1 VADGLLRQLGL
12 SAPAAW
18 RDGSAAAQGADPVV
32 QQHQRITAS
41 LDGIAD
47 AARRAPLAQE
57 LSRLRA
63 THEAGK
69 TLRDPAQQA
78 RLRQAELAAAG
89 QLLDKARQAAKSAA
103 PAATAASPAVAAP
116 RGEPREQSET
126 GDRKAKPAPAASAT
140 SAAPAPSG
148 KLPPDLETACD
159 KYLQAHG
166 FKAIKR
172 AEIVPGDMQCDVSLD
187 GRLVDNPAE
196 VSAALLA
203 ALPALKAHPIALAQ
217 FVRRHWDLAVGIAL
231 ALAGNPPRQTPP
243 GRQPPDGLRRR
254 QLDGEVYW
262 EPNPAPSTW
271 GTGQAAAP
279 AAWMRDFFV
288 FYGLGADASAGN
300 DKSRCLFDG
309 KPSTLDAAVSV
320 LQEQAPLSGY
330 RAGSG
335 ARAIAEKLCTGET
348 AGRQRGANIADNT
361 ARGNV
366 ADVKFEVDVLA
377 DMPMPDLLAALETI
391 RAAGQLDRLAL
402 MKTEPRLGAA
412 IRAVQRQLDA
422 TWEALMGKLEEE
434 DAGPIRRHAYGRIVA
449 DPAGGAARS
458 VGKGVHGLVDQ
469 IEQALQAKRDLKPPI
484 AALQKMDMRSI
495 LDVLEQL
502 HRKNRLEDL
511 LGAGGVGDRI
521 GAAALTVRHE
531 WDGQWE
537 RVVATLEGADRDAIL
552 ERSPADRAPR
562 AGKVEEGQP
571 GIPTELGIGIVF
583 VPKTV
588 HRKVAGEG
596 EERSVDL
603 NTVQAQGTYTFKF
616 HGKGQHG
623 FEGAPINVQGGLT
636 YDEEKKTVSVQ
647 LVAGGQAAAV
657 LNFLKEAV
665 QVQAFVQALAGVTLM
680 AGSRVATRIVATGQV
695 AAGGQVVL
703 SHPDILGGN
712 LKLILLPLQVS
723 GTATGAKKGPFVTT
737 DVQAGIGLQVS
748 F

>member
-1 VADGLLRQLGL
+1 MADGLLRQLGL

-18 RDGSAAAQGADPVV
+18 RDGSAAAPGADPVV
-32 QQHQRITAS
+32 QQHQHITAC

-69 TLRDPAQQA
+69 ALRDPAQQA

-89 QLLDKARQAAKSAA
+89 QLLDKARQAAA
-103 PAATAASPAVAAP
+103 PAAP
-116 RGEPREQSET
+116 RSEPREQSDT
-126 GDRKAKPAPAASAT
+126 ADRQAKPAPKAA
-140 SAAPAPSG
+140 AA
-148 KLPPDLETACD
+148 
-159 KYLQAHG
+159 
-166 FKAIKR
+166 
-172 AEIVPGDMQCDVSLD
+172 
-187 GRLVDNPAE
+187 
-196 VSAALLA
+196 AALGGQPPQQTT
-203 ALPALKAHPIALAQ
+203 PARA
-217 FVRRHWDLAVGIAL
+217 
-231 ALAGNPPRQTPP
+231 
-243 GRQPPDGLRRR
+243 PPDGLRRR

-271 GTGQAAAP
+271 GTGQTAAP
-279 AAWMRDFFV
+279 AEWMHGFLV
-288 FYGLGADASAGN
+288 FYGLGADPAAGN

-309 KPSTLDAAVSV
+309 KPATLDAAVSV

-330 RAGSG
+330 KAGSG
-335 ARAIAEKLCTGET
+335 ARAIAEKLCAGET

-361 ARGNV
+361 ARGNI

-377 DMPMPDLLAALETI
+377 DMPMPELLAALETI
-391 RAAGQLDRLAL
+391 RAAGQLDRLGL

-449 DPAGGAARS
+449 DPAGGAPRS
-458 VGKGVHGLVDQ
+458 IAKGAQGLADQ
-469 IEQALQAKRDLKPPI
+469 IEQAIQAKRDMTPLI
-484 AALQKMDMRSI
+484 AALQKMDMRAI

-502 HRKNRLEDL
+502 QRKNRLEDL
-511 LGAGGVGDRI
+511 LGAGGVGDRV
-521 GAAALTVRHE
+521 GAAALTARHE

-537 RVVATLEGADRDAIL
+537 RVVATLAGADRDAIL

-588 HRKVAGEG
+588 HRKIAGDGEG
-596 EERSVDL
+596 EKRSVDL

-665 QVQAFVQALAGVTLM
+665 QVQAFVQALAGVTLV
-680 AGSRVATRIVATGQV
+680 AGSRVSTRIVATGQL

-723 GTATGAKKGPFVTT
+723 GTATGVKKGAFVTT